1 MVKYTSHLDEVMKAL
16 ESGVSEGLDL
26 IGDRAQGYAQNLT
39 PVDTGN
45 LRASL
50 KHEREDKHTEVVGAF
65 NESAPYKKVDYAKFV
80 ELGTSRMRAQP
91 FLRPAAENHTREYVK
106 IMKDALGI

>member
-1 MVKYTSHLDEVMKAL
+1 MVTYTSHLDEVLEAL
-16 ESGVSEGLDL
+16 DAAVSEGLDA

-45 LRASL
+45 LRASI
-50 KHEREDKHTEVVGAF
+50 KHEREDEHTEVIGAF
-65 NESAPYKKVDYAKFV
+65 NDSAPYKKVDYAKFV

-91 FLRPAAENHTREYVK
+91 FLRPAAEDHMREYVK
-106 IMKDALGI
+106 IMRDALGS